1 MRFSATLQAAIGSA
15 SLLFST
21 QPVLADRGHSAH
33 RHAHQQHAKKAIHSH
48 PADAP
53 IGQLK
58 PRKVACQLPDDPDL
72 VHVPG
77 DVNNGFAMS
86 PDEPCEDGKW
96 CPLAC
101 KSGKVMA
108 QWKPGTGYSYP
119 DSMYGGLYCNNGKL
133 EKPFKESPLCVEGTG
148 AVKAVNKAGSIVSF
162 CQTVLPGN
170 EAMIIPTDVS
180 DSAVLAVPGPSYWAG
195 TAAHY
200 YVNAPGISASRG
212 CIWGVITE
220 AIGNWSPYVAGA
232 NTMSNGDTFVKIA
245 WNPEWLNTP
254 DLAKDTPKYGL
265 EIKCPGGGC
274 NGLPCA
280 IDPSKG
286 GVGSVV
292 SPVSAK
298 GVGGADFC
306 VVTVPNGGQAEIV
319 VFNTD
324 GSSEPKKDEPK
335 KDEPEQDEPKEEEPT
350 STMVAKLVS
359 SSTAAATTSAGGDR
373 PTTTKKERP
382 TSFSVAPKSKTT
394 LFVGGMFIEEEVA
407 GSTIYYEEETPTP
420 TPGEAEAT
428 STADSTALAAASN
441 PSNEGGAADQ
451 HGSAIA
457 GLVVALIA
465 AAALY

>member
-1 MRFSATLQAAIGSA
+1 MKFSATLQAAIGSA

-21 QPVLADRGHSAH
+21 QPVLADHSHNAH

-48 PADAP
+48 HADAP

-58 PRKVACQLPDDPDL
+58 PRKVACHLPDDPDL
-72 VHVPG
+72 VRVPG
-77 DVNNGFAMS
+77 QVNNGFAMS
-86 PDEPCEDGKW
+86 PDDPCEDGKW

-101 KSGKVMA
+101 KPGKVMA
-108 QWKPGTGYSYP
+108 QWKPGTGFRYP
-119 DSMYGGLYCNNGKL
+119 ESMYGGLYCNNGKL
-133 EKPFKESPLCVEGTG
+133 EKPYPKSPLCVDGTG
-148 AVKAVNKAGSIVSF
+148 AIKAVNKAGKIVSF

-180 DSAVLAVPGPSYWAG
+180 DSAVLAVPNEKYWAG
-195 TAAHY
+195 TSAHY
-200 YVNAPGISASRG
+200 YVNPPGISASRG
-212 CIWGVITE
+212 CVWGVISE
-220 AIGNWSPYVAGA
+220 AIGNWTPYVAGG
-232 NTMSNGDTFVKIA
+232 NTLEDGTTFAKIG

-254 DLAKDTPKYGL
+254 SLASETPKYGL

-280 IDPSKG
+280 IDPSKADVGTATG
-286 GVGSVV
+286 G
-292 SPVSAK
+292 
-298 GVGGADFC
+298 DRFC
-306 VVTVPNGGQAEIV
+306 VVTVPKGGQAEIV

-324 GSSEPKKDEPK
+324 GSSAEPEPKKEEPKKDEPK
-335 KDEPEQDEPKEEEPT
+335 KEPPT
-350 STMVAKLVS
+350 TSVGVKAVPST
-359 SSTAAATTSAGGDR
+359 TAAAATSAGGDR
-373 PTTTKKERP
+373 PTTTKDRP

-407 GSTIYYEEETPTP
+407 GSTIYYDHEETPTP
-420 TPGEAEAT
+420 TPEAD
-428 STADSTALAAASN
+428 SSADSTPVAAAPK

-465 AAALY
+465 AAALF